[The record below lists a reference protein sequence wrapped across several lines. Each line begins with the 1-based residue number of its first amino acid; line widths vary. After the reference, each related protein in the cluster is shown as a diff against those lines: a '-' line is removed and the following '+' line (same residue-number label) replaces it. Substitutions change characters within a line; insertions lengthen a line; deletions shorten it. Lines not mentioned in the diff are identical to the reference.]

1 VPHYR
6 VAWQTS
12 IALWLLV
19 IIEIAAL
26 RYVEMKYIRPR
37 NLRITQQMEADRQFD
52 GADNARLEDE
62 GHDKK
67 DEAMDHVRDVRAA

>member
-1 VPHYR
+1 
-6 VAWQTS
+6 
-12 IALWLLV
+12 
-19 IIEIAAL
+19 
-26 RYVEMKYIRPR
+26 
-37 NLRITQQMEADRQFD
+37 MEADRQFD